1 VSEGAIGLPLF
12 WGGHGGDGARTGDAC
27 WEAREAWIRAVEYC
41 PYPRASAR
49 GWRVGFLR
57 DGSTPGTCLEVDREL
72 PIGSLLR
79 LTLPRIDGRPTSD
92 SLARVASCREG
103 EGGWRVGLEW
113 LEPRRPA
120 LARVRRAAV
129 APRRRSA

>member
-1 VSEGAIGLPLF
+1 MSEGAIGLPLF
-12 WGGHGGDGARTGDAC
+12 WGGHGSDGDRPGDAR

-41 PYPRASAR
+41 PYPRVSAR

-57 DGSTPGTCLEVDREL
+57 DGSAPGTCLEVDREL

-92 SLARVASCREG
+92 SLARVASCQEG
-103 EGGWRVGLEW
+103 EGGWHLELEW

-120 LARVRRAAV
+120 LLRVRRPAA
-129 APRRRSA
+129 ARRRRSA